1 MSLQG
6 ILLFSFRAAALA
18 VPVTFLFCLV
28 RFFLL
33 HQKKQ
38 RPVFQ
43 KELLYALL
51 CFYLTALIQI
61 TIIRSGITFEQLLTT
76 KRSWETIQ
84 LVPVIHT
91 LAELKNGLW
100 AFIYPVVGNM
110 IWFVPL
116 GILLPLAN
124 PCWKKALLLCLT
136 GCVLSFT
143 IEVCQWIFG
152 SGISDI
158 DDILLNTLGTLA
170 GYLLFQAGRWLW
182 HHRTSTK

>member
-1 MSLQG
+1 MSIQG
-6 ILLFSFRAAALA
+6 ILFFSFRAAALA
-18 VPVTFLFCLV
+18 APVTFLFCMT

-38 RPVFQ
+38 KPVFQ

-61 TIIRSGITFEQLLTT
+61 TVIRSGVTLDQLLTA
-76 KRSWETIQ
+76 KRSRETIQ

-100 AFIYPVVGNM
+100 AFVYPVVGNM

-124 PCWKKALLLCLT
+124 PCWKKALPLCLT
-136 GCVLSFT
+136 GGILSFA

-158 DDILLNTLGTLA
+158 DDILLNTLGALA
-170 GYLLFQAGRWLW
+170 GYLFLQIVRWIW
-182 HHRTSTK
+182 QHRTSIK